1 MKEALGVI
9 GGIAVLILGSTLGL
23 DLLGG
28 DRTSTESF
36 TGADSSWKTDT
47 SSDEPSYFVD
57 TEYTE
62 VMGTD
67 SCTQDCSGHS
77 AGWEWA
83 EEYEICDPD
92 YDNGNSDS
100 FNEGVNQWT
109 EENC

>member
-1 MKEALGVI
+1 MKESIAGFGILLAII
-9 GGIAVLILGSTLGL
+9 GIPILTQQDTPETTGTV
-23 DLLGG
+23 
-28 DRTSTESF
+28 ESVN
-36 TGADSSWKTDT
+36 WEEDT
-47 SSDEPSYFVD
+47 ASDEPTYYED

-62 VMGTD
+62 VMGTS
-67 SCTQDCSGHS
+67 SCTSDCSGHE

-83 EEYEICDPD
+83 ETYEICDPD